1 MSEFDL
7 YMMIFNIVSVLM
19 DPRAALISLAIYGI
33 FYFVR
38 FVMPI

>member
-19 DPRAALISLAIYGI
+19 DPRVALISLAIYSI

-38 FVMPI
+38 FAISI

>member
-19 DPRAALISLAIYGI
+19 DSRVALISLAIYSI
-33 FYFVR
+33 FCFVR
-38 FVMPI
+38 FAISI